1 MSRSELDM
9 LREAGVPSHKSV
21 EKMLWLMVREWSKE
35 GEEERSE
42 CFKRLLG
49 ALEAHLAPAREEA
62 ARTESS
68 PPSVLCPGAQLARLP
83 FEVQRAGYKCEACEE
98 KSLLYFAS
106 EFVRANGA
114 ESEANLIQPYALA
127 TCNRFR
133 ATDNVRH
140 VLFPE
145 VPVTPTTLPAV
156 RLGEFTRIY
165 NTTDARAKFDAVLS
179 AFCLDT
185 TGNIFR
191 FVRTVAHVVRPG
203 GLWTNFGPL
212 AFDLSHDEAHGTGVE
227 VSWEELK
234 YAISCFFEVKEEAF
248 VDSLYGENGKSMM
261 QFQYT
266 CIFFTAVRNNEP
278 ARGIGE
284 Q

>member
-1 MSRSELDM
+1 
-9 LREAGVPSHKSV
+9 
-21 EKMLWLMVREWSKE
+21 MVREWSKE

-49 ALEAHLAPAREEA
+49 ALEAHLCSAREEA
-62 ARTESS
+62 MRTDGA
-68 PPSVLCPGAQLARLP
+68 PPTVLVPGAQLGRLP
-83 FEVQRAGYKCEACEE
+83 YEVQRAGFKCEACEE
-98 KSLLYFAS
+98 RSLLYFGS
-106 EFVRANGA
+106 EFVRTNGA
-114 ESEANLIQPYALA
+114 ESEANLIQPFALA
-127 TCNRFR
+127 TCNRLR
-133 ATDNVRH
+133 AEDSVRH
-140 VLFPE
+140 VQFPE
-145 VPVTPTTLPAV
+145 VPVTPATLPPV

-165 NTTDARAKFDAVLS
+165 NTADARAKFDAVLTS
-179 AFCLDT
+179 FCLDT

-191 FVRTVAHVVRPG
+191 YVRTVAHVVRPG
-203 GLWTNFGPL
+203 GIWANFGPL
-212 AFDLSHDEAHGTGVE
+212 AFDMSHDEAHGTGVE

-248 VDSLYGENGKSMM
+248 VDSLYGENARSMM